1 MTLFIFLIILTLYFH
16 IVYHLKKSNDLD
28 IYETIYTNKQ
38 QLENICKLR
47 QPIIFNYSDFPSCE
61 QHNLLSSF
69 PNKEINVINC
79 KSREMIPLK
88 LSDSFELFKKAPY
101 YSYNNQ
107 SFLEDTPILSLMKKM
122 ENDIKPIFT
131 GKSIYDL
138 LLGANK
144 SYTPLQYEIN
154 YRNYFLVADGS
165 VKIRF
170 APPISEKYLE
180 PSIDYET
187 LEAISLFNVW
197 MNDNGTNDNLQ
208 NVKFIDIVVPKGK
221 MVHIPPYWW
230 FSIQFLEES
239 SIVSFKYRTYM
250 NILTI
255 LPQIILQ
262 ILQLQNI
269 KPTLNSFQSKIVKP
283 FQKKK
288 LNKATKNKLKQNIKE
303 IINDKEIIVDKEI
316 IFDNKIFDN
325 KIFDNKIFDNKIFD
339 NKIFDNKIFDKD
351 LIELS

>member
-1 MTLFIFLIILTLYFH
+1 MFRFLMTLFIFLIILTLYFH

-197 MNDNGTNDNLQ
+197 MNDNDNGTNGNLQ

-230 FSIQFLEES
+230 YSIQFLEES

-269 KPTLNSFQSKIVKP
+269 KPTLNSFHSKIVKP

-303 IINDKEIIVDKEI
+303 IINDKEIIVD
-316 IFDNKIFDN
+316 NKIFD
-325 KIFDNKIFDNKIFD
+325 KEIIV
-339 NKIFDNKIFDKD
+339 DKD

>member
-1 MTLFIFLIILTLYFH
+1 MFRFLMTLFIFLIILTLYFH

-197 MNDNGTNDNLQ
+197 MNDNDNGTNGNLQ

-230 FSIQFLEES
+230 YSIQFLEES

-269 KPTLNSFQSKIVKP
+269 KPTLNSFHSKIVKP

-288 LNKATKNKLKQNIKE
+288 LNKANKNKLKQNIKE
-303 IINDKEIIVDKEI
+303 IINDKEIIVDNKIFDKEI
-316 IFDNKIFDN
+316 IVDNKIFD
-325 KIFDNKIFDNKIFD
+325 KEIIV
-339 NKIFDNKIFDKD
+339 DKD